1 MTCPRARRTCSSGET
16 GCFLSRLTTDVVRS
30 QEGDVSID
38 YEGGRAVAKSE
49 FKKIR
54 KLIKPYRVING
65 RKFRLKDVDPGDTGG
80 LKSEVKGRAKEFP
93 ARSVELLRDEQARLY
108 AQDRWAVLLIFQAM
122 DAAGKD
128 GAI

>member
-1 MTCPRARRTCSSGET
+1 RQRKQPRKPANNRTVT
-16 GCFLSRLTTDVVRS
+16 GQSR
-30 QEGDVSID
+30 E
-38 YEGGRAVAKSE
+38 RAMAKSE

-54 KLIKPYRVING
+54 KLIKPYCVTNG
-65 RKFRLKDVDPGDTGG
+65 KRFRLKDVDPGDTGG
-80 LKSEVKGRAKEFP
+80 LKSEVKGRAKEFL

-128 GAI
+128 GAIKH